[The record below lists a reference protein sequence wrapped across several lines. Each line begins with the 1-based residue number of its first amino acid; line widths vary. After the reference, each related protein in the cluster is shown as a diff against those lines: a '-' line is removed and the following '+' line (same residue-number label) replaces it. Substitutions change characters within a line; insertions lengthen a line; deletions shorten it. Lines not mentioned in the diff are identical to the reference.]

1 LFVFSTRFFTL
12 RARHLILS
20 FEVSALRH
28 QPPILPLKT
37 LPPIQAGYVPFQD
50 GQIADRTAVARL
62 GKSLGYLC
70 SGCGVCAEACPTSV
84 AKMVFEPQLGSFI
97 PVKLGQTCGNP
108 CVVCEK
114 ACPFLA
120 DAPETDALTAGLFGD
135 IAGMQHDGILGHY
148 LEAHVGYSESHRLA
162 SASGGLLT
170 WMLERLLAEKE
181 VDGIVCVGPDAQSPT
196 LFSYRIC
203 RTVAELRACSGSCY
217 QPVHLADVLKEIKAV
232 AGRYAVVA
240 LPCTAKA
247 LRMATKLNVKLRRRI
262 TFIFGVACGGLTNR
276 HFVDYIA
283 QRFMGAENPVSIR
296 FRAKRPDKQAQ
307 HRFVFGFRDAAGQAF
322 EREATFSGGIGR
334 IYQSH
339 HFQLEACHYCDD
351 MFAECADAVFLDA
364 WLPEYEKD
372 WRGDT
377 IVLTRSPR
385 LQEILAQGIR
395 ESAITVKPIGPE
407 RVKQSQDGGI
417 RGKRGHNSSHVAH
430 AAALGG
436 SPPPFRSEKPTF
448 NSRASAWLERRIRQK
463 AERTWLA
470 TRDAKAVDKSVQV
483 TVLLLGLLRKLARK
497 RVPLIGI

>member
-1 LFVFSTRFFTL
+1 M
-12 RARHLILS
+12 
-20 FEVSALRH
+20 
-28 QPPILPLKT
+28 
-37 LPPIQAGYVPFQD
+37 QAGYVPFQD
-50 GQIADRTAVARL
+50 GQIADRSAVTRL

-97 PVKLGQTCGNP
+97 PVKLGQNCGNP
-108 CVVCEK
+108 CVVCEQ
-114 ACPFLA
+114 ACPFMA
-120 DAPETDALTAGLFGD
+120 DAPTTPGLTQALYGQVPGVQVDDVLGYYAG
-135 IAGMQHDGILGHY
+135 AY
-148 LEAHVGYSESHRLA
+148 VGYSEQHRLK

-170 WMLERLLAEKE
+170 WVLERLLEQKE
-181 VDGIVCVGPDAQSPT
+181 VDGICCVGPDAQSPT

-203 RTVAELRACSGSCY
+203 RTVAELRECSGSCY
-217 QPVHLADVLKEIKAV
+217 QPVHLADVLREIKQTE
-232 AGRYAVVA
+232 GRYAIVA

-247 LRMATKLNVKLRRRI
+247 LRMAMKLNARLRRRI
-262 TFIFGVACGGLTNR
+262 AAILGVACGGLTNR
-276 HFVDYIA
+276 HFVDYVS
-283 QRFMGAENPVSIR
+283 QRFMGAESPVAIN
-296 FRAKRPDKQAQ
+296 FRVKRPDARAQ
-307 HRFVFGFRDAAGQAF
+307 HRFVFGFRDAAGNPS
-322 EREATFSGGIGR
+322 EKEATFSDGIGR

-339 HFQLEACHYCDD
+339 HFTLEACHYCDD

-385 LQEILAQGIR
+385 LQEILAQGLR

-407 RVKQSQDGGI
+407 LVRKSQGGGI

-430 AAALGG
+430 AAAQGG

-448 NSRASAWLERRIRQK
+448 NSRASAWLERRIRRNAQ
-463 AERTWLA
+463 RTWLA